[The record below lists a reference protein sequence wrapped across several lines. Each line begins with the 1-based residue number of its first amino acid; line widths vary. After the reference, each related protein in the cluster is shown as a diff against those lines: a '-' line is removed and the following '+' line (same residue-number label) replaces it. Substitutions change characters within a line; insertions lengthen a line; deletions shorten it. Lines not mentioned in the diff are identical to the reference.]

1 MLIVLI
7 IALTGSIYIV
17 NEQEQVVITQ
27 FGKPVGNAVTT
38 PGVHFKVP
46 LIQNVNVFD
55 KRYLEWDGDPNQVPT
70 KDKKF
75 IFVDTYARWQI
86 TDPLQF
92 YKRLT
97 NERGAQS
104 RLDDILDGETR
115 DYIANNNI
123 EETVRNSNR
132 TPVLTDS
139 LSEPTS
145 DSLVKVF
152 VGREKIERMILKTAN
167 ERAADLGIV
176 ILDFKIKRLNYVEEV
191 RDQVYKRMT
200 SERFRI
206 ADKFRSEGQGEASK
220 INGEKERELKLIQS
234 VAFKKVNH
242 YFMKSPLLF
251 ALLCLATSTA
261 FSQETFPNIPTH
273 FIKPPIL
280 YQETVTT
287 AAYID
292 SGLFSRY
299 LDWALQKD
307 SLPEHYK
314 NGKPFSIT
322 INYMVS
328 REGKISGVNLL
339 RTNEDQEIIFELIRK
354 KLFACPYQ
362 WIPATQ
368 NGRPVSAFLKLK
380 IVGNEPLKN

>member
-1 MLIVLI
+1 MIKLKLI
-7 IALTGSIYIV
+7 ISGVVLVLLLIAITGTVFIV

-27 FGKPVGNAVTT
+27 FGRPVGDAVTK
-38 PGVHFKVP
+38 PGIHFKVP
-46 LIQNVNVFD
+46 LIQKVNVFD

-132 TPVLTDS
+132 TPVMTDS
-139 LSEPTS
+139 ISEPSS
-145 DSLVKVF
+145 DSLVRIL
-152 VGREKIERMILKTAN
+152 VGREKIEQMILKTAN

-220 INGEKERELKLIQS
+220 INGEKERELKSIQS
-234 VAFKKVNH
+234 AAFKKAEEIKGKADATAAAIYAGAYNQ
-242 YFMKSPLLF
+242 S
-251 ALLCLATSTA
+251 ATSKSLYS
-261 FSQETFPNIPTH
+261 FLKSMETFEKTFDEKTSI
-273 FIKPPIL
+273 IL
-280 YQETVTT
+280 ST
-287 AAYID
+287 D
-292 SGLFSRY
+292 SEL
-299 LDWALQKD
+299 
-307 SLPEHYK
+307 YK
-314 NGKPFSIT
+314 
-322 INYMVS
+322 
-328 REGKISGVNLL
+328 
-339 RTNEDQEIIFELIRK
+339 
-354 KLFACPYQ
+354 
-362 WIPATQ
+362 
-368 NGRPVSAFLKLK
+368 FLKSMQ
-380 IVGNEPLKN
+380 

>member
-1 MLIVLI
+1 MTKKKLTISGVAALLLLI
-7 IALTGSIYIV
+7 IINSSVYIV
-17 NEQEQVVITQ
+17 NEKEQVVITQ
-27 FGKPVGNAVTT
+27 FGRPVGDAVIN

-46 LIQNVNVFD
+46 FIQKVNLFD

-132 TPVLTDS
+132 TPVMTDS
-139 LSEPTS
+139 VSEPSS
-145 DSLVKVF
+145 DSLIKIF
-152 VGREKIERMILKTAN
+152 VGREKIEQKILKTAN
-167 ERAADLGIV
+167 QRAADLGIV

-220 INGEKERELKLIQS
+220 INGEKERELKSIQS
-234 VAFKKVNH
+234 VAFKKAEEIKGKADATAAAIYAGAYNQSAASKGL
-242 YFMKSPLLF
+242 YSFLKSM
-251 ALLCLATSTA
+251 
-261 FSQETFPNIPTH
+261 ETFEKTFDEKTSI
-273 FIKPPIL
+273 IL
-280 YQETVTT
+280 ST
-287 AAYID
+287 D
-292 SGLFSRY
+292 S
-299 LDWALQKD
+299 
-307 SLPEHYK
+307 EVYK
-314 NGKPFSIT
+314 
-322 INYMVS
+322 
-328 REGKISGVNLL
+328 
-339 RTNEDQEIIFELIRK
+339 
-354 KLFACPYQ
+354 
-362 WIPATQ
+362 
-368 NGRPVSAFLKLK
+368 FLKSM
-380 IVGNEPLKN
+380 E